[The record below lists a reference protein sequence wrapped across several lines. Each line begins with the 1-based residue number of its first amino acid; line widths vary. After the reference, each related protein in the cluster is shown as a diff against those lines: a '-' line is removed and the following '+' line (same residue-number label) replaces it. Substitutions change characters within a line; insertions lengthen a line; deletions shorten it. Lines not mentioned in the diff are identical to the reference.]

1 MVVFNINFLFMQ
13 LTTKSLN
20 KMIPFLISQEF
31 NKTELSIVVLAPNL
45 LTSLHF
51 LKKHVGCQY
60 NLLSCI
66 SGVDLLKSKFRFL
79 VSYEFLNI
87 IFNNKI
93 RVKVFV
99 DEYNAIPSVTILYIN
114 SNWWEREIWDLYG
127 IFFDNNTD
135 LRRILTDYGF
145 EGYPLRKDFP
155 LSGFYELLFDLNF
168 GKVASMPTFLTQEYR
183 LYNSE
188 SVW

>member
-1 MVVFNINFLFMQ
+1 MKLK
-13 LTTKSLN
+13 TKALN
-20 KMIPFLISQEF
+20 KMVPFLISQEF
-31 NKTELSIVVLAPNL
+31 NNTEFCLVILASNL
-45 LTSLHF
+45 LLSLHF
-51 LKKHVGCQY
+51 LKKHIGCQY
-60 NLLSCI
+60 NLLSCV

-87 IFNNKI
+87 VFNNKI
-93 RVKVFV
+93 RVKMFV
-99 DEYNAIPSVTILYIN
+99 DEYNAIPSATSLYIN

-127 IFFDNNTD
+127 IFFDNNID

-155 LSGFYELLFDLNF
+155 LSGFYELLFSINF
-168 GKVASMPTFLTQEYR
+168 GRVASVSTFLAQEYR